1 MRDLED
7 RLRQVRPQW
16 PGPGPEAEAR
26 VRTALGLSRTPSPAR
41 QWLTRSTHGRR
52 GTRLLV
58 AVALLVT
65 AGAAVAASLINDR
78 GSSSP
83 AGQPASLAFA
93 SPQAV
98 GPSSAQIDGPV
109 RVAVDGRGTVTAVWA
124 RGGRIVASTRASNGT
139 WSSPLRL
146 SDPAV
151 RSTSPRVGSDRHGVT
166 TVIWRET
173 TAGRRVLE
181 SFRLPSGAPAGQLF
195 DVVGRRWAVVSRTR
209 SADGTWSAPER
220 LSPETTSVRD
230 LDEPGLAVASD
241 GGVVV
246 SWDTG
251 DAIWART
258 RAGGRAWAK
267 QALVGSGSG
276 EAVDPQLS
284 IIPSGR
290 AALIWSNR
298 GGAGTSRRYQVM
310 VATLDPASGWRPA
323 VKVGRP
329 GINPPYPAAGIN
341 DTGEAVAAW
350 RTYGQATA
358 QQRLLVATGDAA
370 GHWSDQVSIG
380 GSGSGLI
387 ATRPLIVVRPDGAAL
402 IVTGSE
408 ARAFQRPADGTW
420 GPLDLAPVSGLGF
433 AAVLGVDATAVPVLV
448 RGTTSPN
455 TTVVER
461 LADHRPAPE
470 RAVIPGVAAE
480 PSLALGADGTSAI
493 AWVGSDARTVRVV
506 VSSPTSTS
514 GGGGG

>member
-1 MRDLED
+1 MRELED
-7 RLRQVRPQW
+7 RIRRVRPQW
-16 PGPGPEAEAR
+16 PAPGSEAEAKAR
-26 VRTALGLSRTPSPAR
+26 AALGLSGAPSPAR
-41 QWLTRSTHGRR
+41 RWLARSTHGRR

-65 AGAAVAASLINDR
+65 AGAAVAASLISGR

-83 AGQPASLAFA
+83 VGEPASLAFA
-93 SPQAV
+93 SPQTV
-98 GPSSAQIDGPV
+98 GPSPGQIDGPV
-109 RVAVDGRGTVTAVWA
+109 RVAVDGRGIVTAVWA
-124 RGGRIVASTRASNGT
+124 RGGRIVASTRASDGT
-139 WSSPLRL
+139 WSAPLRL

-151 RSTSPRVGSDRHGVT
+151 RSTYPRVGSDRHGVT
-166 TVIWRET
+166 TVIWREA
-173 TAGRRVLE
+173 TAGRRVVE

-195 DVVGRRWAVVSRTR
+195 DVVGRRWAVISRTR

-220 LSPETTSVRD
+220 LSPESTSVRD
-230 LDEPGLAVASD
+230 LEEPGLAVASD

-246 SWDTG
+246 SWDLG

-258 RAGGRAWAK
+258 RASGRAWAK
-267 QALVGSGSG
+267 PVLVGSGGG

-284 IIPSGR
+284 IVPSGR

-298 GGAGTSRRYQVM
+298 DGVGNARRYQVM
-310 VATLDPASGWRPA
+310 VATLDPARGWRSA

-350 RTYGQATA
+350 RTYGEATA
-358 QQRLLVATGDAA
+358 QQRLLAATGDAA
-370 GHWSDQVSIG
+370 GHWSDQISIG
-380 GSGSGLI
+380 GSGSSLI
-387 ATRPLIVVRPDGAAL
+387 ATRPLIVVRPDGAAF

-408 ARAFQRPADGTW
+408 ARAFRRPAGGEW
-420 GPLDLAPVSGLGF
+420 GPLALAPVSGRGF
-433 AAVLGVDATAVPVLV
+433 AAVLGVDAAGVPVLV

-461 LADHRPAPE
+461 LMDRRPASK
-470 RAVIPGVAAE
+470 RAVLRGVAAE

-493 AWVGSDARTVRVV
+493 AWVGSDSRTVRVAV
-506 VSSPTSTS
+506 AGPTSTS
-514 GGGGG
+514 DGGGG